1 MTPAEPAGTRAV
13 TVRRMGD
20 DDLHLAAR
28 LHARALPHGFF
39 GRLGPAFLRP
49 YYRSFVD
56 GPSGVAL
63 VAEVD
68 GSPVGVLVGTMR
80 PGEHYRWALRRHGGR
95 LVLALV
101 VALLASPRQLVLFL
115 RTRVGR
121 YARAARRLGLGEAR
135 PAAADPRGGPR
146 RLAVLTHV
154 CVSMEARGSGAGT
167 ALVEAFCARAREDG
181 RTEAQLVTLA
191 GPEGASLFYDRL
203 GWRRRGER
211 LDHDGRP
218 VRAYAK
224 AL

>member
-1 MTPAEPAGTRAV
+1 MTPSEPAGTRAV
-13 TVRRMGD
+13 TVRPMRD

-28 LHARALPHGFF
+28 LHAQALPHGFF
-39 GRLGPAFLRP
+39 GRLGPVFLRP
-49 YYRSFVD
+49 YYRSFLT

-68 GSPVGVLVGTMR
+68 GTPVGVLVGTTR
-80 PGEHYRWALRRHGGR
+80 PGEHYRWALRRHGAR
-95 LVLALV
+95 LALALV
-101 VALLASPRQLVLFL
+101 AGLLGSPRQLVLFL

-121 YARAARRLGLGEAR
+121 YARAARRLGLGGAR
-135 PAAADPRGGPR
+135 AASAEPPAGSR

-154 CVSMEARGSGAGT
+154 CVSPQARGSGAGT

-181 RTEAQLVTLA
+181 RMEAQLVTLA

-218 VRAYAK
+218 VRSYAK